1 MPASWR
7 ISART
12 ASIPWSSSWRSRR
25 SSTSISLTRRRRSSA
40 PSAMPCPTY
49 TERSESSL
57 PQRVVVTGLGLVT
70 PVGNDVESTWQGL
83 LAGKSGAA
91 PITKFDP
98 KDQSVRFA
106 CEVKGFD
113 ALRYMDR
120 KEARRYDLFAQF
132 ALAAAHQAVSQ
143 AGLEGKFPDPERT
156 GVVIGSGIG
165 GMQTY
170 EENCKIFLTKGPDRV
185 SPFFV
190 PMFIPD
196 IAAGLV
202 SIRYG
207 LKGPNF
213 ATVSACASSAHAIG
227 ESFNMIRTG
236 KADAMVTGGSEGAI
250 TGLTVAAFAN
260 MKALSTRNDAPE
272 TASRPFDKERDGFVL
287 ADGGAMVILESLEH
301 AERRGTRILGE
312 VLGYGLSADAYHI
325 TSPAECGE
333 GAQRA
338 MRDAL
343 EDGKIDL
350 NDVGYINAHGT
361 STPQGDIAETQAV
374 KAVFG
379 EHARNLVFGSTKSM
393 TGHLL
398 GGAGALEFIVSLLAS
413 TCGVI
418 PPTINQFTPDP
429 ECDLDSAPNRKVE
442 RRVDVALS
450 NSFGFGGHNV
460 TLAVRRWES

>member
-1 MPASWR
+1 LAH
-7 ISART
+7 
-12 ASIPWSSSWRSRR
+12 
-25 SSTSISLTRRRRSSA
+25 
-40 PSAMPCPTY
+40 
-49 TERSESSL
+49 
-57 PQRVVVTGLGLVT
+57 RVVVTGLGLVT
-70 PVGNDVESTWQGL
+70 PVGTDVASTWAAL
-83 LAGKSGAA
+83 LAGTPGAA

-98 KDQSVRFA
+98 ARLSVRFA

-113 ALRYMDR
+113 ALQYMDR

-143 AGLEGKFPDPERT
+143 AGLEGRFPEPERT

-170 EENCKIFLTKGPDRV
+170 EENCAAYVLKGPDRV

-207 LKGPNF
+207 LKGPNY

-227 ESFNMIRTG
+227 DSFHLIRNGT
-236 KADAMVTGGSEGAI
+236 ADAMVTGGAEAAI
-250 TGLTVAAFAN
+250 TGLTVAAFSN
-260 MKALSTRNDAPE
+260 MKALSSRNDSPE
-272 TASRPFDKERDGFVL
+272 TASRPFDRDRDGFVL
-287 ADGGAMVILESLEH
+287 GDGGAIVVLESLEH
-301 AERRGTRILGE
+301 AERRGAEILGE
-312 VLGYGLSADAYHI
+312 VLGYGLSSDAYHI
-325 TSPAECGE
+325 TSPAEHGE

-338 MRDAL
+338 MRLCLA
-343 EDGKIDL
+343 DG
-350 NDVGYINAHGT
+350 NVSPADVGYINAHGT
-361 STPQGDIAETQAV
+361 STQQGDVAETEAV

-379 EHARNLVFGSTKSM
+379 EHARKLIFGSTKSM

-398 GGAGALEFIVSLLAS
+398 GGAGALEFAVSLLAS
-413 TCGVI
+413 RCGVI
-418 PPTINQFTPDP
+418 PPTINQFNADP
-429 ECDLDSAPNRKVE
+429 ECDLDSAPNHKVE
-442 RRVDVALS
+442 RAVDVALS

-460 TLAVRRWES
+460 TLAVRSWRT

>member
-1 MPASWR
+1 LAH
-7 ISART
+7 
-12 ASIPWSSSWRSRR
+12 
-25 SSTSISLTRRRRSSA
+25 
-40 PSAMPCPTY
+40 
-49 TERSESSL
+49 
-57 PQRVVVTGLGLVT
+57 RVVVTGLGLVT
-70 PVGNDVESTWQGL
+70 PVGTDVASTWAAL
-83 LAGKSGAA
+83 LAGTPGAA

-98 KDQSVRFA
+98 ARLSVRFA

-113 ALRYMDR
+113 ALQYMDR

-143 AGLEGKFPDPERT
+143 AGLEGRFPDPERT

-170 EENCKIFLTKGPDRV
+170 EDNCAAYVLKGPDRV

-207 LKGPNF
+207 LKGPNY

-227 ESFNMIRTG
+227 DSFHLIRNGT
-236 KADAMVTGGSEGAI
+236 ADAMVTGGAEAAI
-250 TGLTVAAFAN
+250 TGLTVAAFSN
-260 MKALSTRNDAPE
+260 MKALSSRNDSPE
-272 TASRPFDKERDGFVL
+272 TASRPFDRDRDGFVL
-287 ADGGAMVILESLEH
+287 GDGGAIVVLESLEH
-301 AERRGTRILGE
+301 AERRGAEILGE
-312 VLGYGLSADAYHI
+312 VLGYGLSSDAYHI
-325 TSPAECGE
+325 TSPAEHGE

-338 MRDAL
+338 MRLCLA
-343 EDGKIDL
+343 DG
-350 NDVGYINAHGT
+350 NVSPADVGYINAHGT
-361 STPQGDIAETQAV
+361 STQQGDVAETEAV

-379 EHARNLVFGSTKSM
+379 EHARKLIFGSTKSM

-398 GGAGALEFIVSLLAS
+398 GGAGALEFAVSLLAS
-413 TCGVI
+413 RCGVI
-418 PPTINQFTPDP
+418 PPTINQFTADP
-429 ECDLDSAPNRKVE
+429 ECDLDSAPNHKVD
-442 RRVDVALS
+442 RAVDVALS

-460 TLAVRRWES
+460 TLAVRSWRT

>member
-1 MPASWR
+1 MAH
-7 ISART
+7 
-12 ASIPWSSSWRSRR
+12 
-25 SSTSISLTRRRRSSA
+25 
-40 PSAMPCPTY
+40 
-49 TERSESSL
+49 
-57 PQRVVVTGLGLVT
+57 RVVVTGLGLVT
-70 PVGNDVESTWQGL
+70 PVGTDVASTWAAL
-83 LAGKSGAA
+83 LAGTPGAA

-98 KDQSVRFA
+98 ARLSVRFA

-113 ALRYMDR
+113 ALQYMDR

-143 AGLEGKFPDPERT
+143 AGLEGRFPDPERT

-170 EENCKIFLTKGPDRV
+170 EENCAAYVLKGPDRV

-207 LKGPNF
+207 LKGPNY

-227 ESFNMIRTG
+227 DSFHLIRNG
-236 KADAMVTGGSEGAI
+236 MADAMVTGGAEAAI
-250 TGLTVAAFAN
+250 TGLTVAAFSN
-260 MKALSTRNDAPE
+260 MKALSSRNDSPE
-272 TASRPFDKERDGFVL
+272 TASRPFDRDRDGFVL
-287 ADGGAMVILESLEH
+287 GDGGAIVVLESLEH
-301 AERRGTRILGE
+301 AERRGAEILGE
-312 VLGYGLSADAYHI
+312 VLGYGLSSDAYHI
-325 TSPAECGE
+325 TSPAEHGE

-338 MRDAL
+338 MRLCLA
-343 EDGKIDL
+343 DG
-350 NDVGYINAHGT
+350 NVSPADVGYINAHGP
-361 STPQGDIAETQAV
+361 STQQGDVAETEAV

-379 EHARNLVFGSTKSM
+379 EHARKLIFGSTKSM

-398 GGAGALEFIVSLLAS
+398 GGAGALEFAVSLLAS
-413 TCGVI
+413 RCGVV
-418 PPTINQFTPDP
+418 PPTINQFTADP
-429 ECDLDSAPNRKVE
+429 ECDLDSAPNHKVE
-442 RRVDVALS
+442 RAVDVALS

-460 TLAVRRWES
+460 TLAVRSWRT

>member
-1 MPASWR
+1 L
-7 ISART
+7 
-12 ASIPWSSSWRSRR
+12 SR
-25 SSTSISLTRRRRSSA
+25 
-40 PSAMPCPTY
+40 
-49 TERSESSL
+49 
-57 PQRVVVTGLGLVT
+57 RVVVTGLGLVT
-70 PVGNDVESTWQGL
+70 PVGTDVESTWNAL
-83 LAGKSGAA
+83 LAGTPGAA

-113 ALRYMDR
+113 PLQYIDR

-132 ALAAAHQAVSQ
+132 ALAAAQQAVTQ
-143 AGLEGKFPDPERT
+143 AGLEGTFPDPERT

-170 EENCKIFLTKGPDRV
+170 EENCKAFLTKGPDRV

-227 ESFNMIRTG
+227 ESYNLIRHGT
-236 KADAMVTGGSEGAI
+236 ADAMVTGGAEAAI

-260 MKALSTRNDAPE
+260 MKALSTRNDSPA
-272 TASRPFDKERDGFVL
+272 TASRPFDRDRDGFVL
-287 ADGGAMVILESLEH
+287 GDGGAMVVLESLEH
-301 AERRGTRILGE
+301 AERRGARILGE
-312 VLGYGLSADAYHI
+312 VLGYGLSADAFHI
-325 TSPAECGE
+325 TSPAENGE

-338 MRDAL
+338 MRACL
-343 EDGKIDL
+343 ADGGIDL
-350 NDVGYINAHGT
+350 ADVGYINAHGT
-361 STPQGDIAETQAV
+361 STEQGDIAETEAV

-379 EHARNLVFGSTKSM
+379 DHARRLVFGSSKSM

-398 GGAGALEFIVSLLAS
+398 GAAGALEFAVSLLSA
-413 TCGVI
+413 TCGIV
-418 PPTINQFTPDP
+418 PPTINQFHPDP
-429 ECDLDSAPNRKVE
+429 RCDLDCAPNQKVE

-460 TLAVRRWES
+460 TLGVRRWEG

>member
-1 MPASWR
+1 MR
-7 ISART
+7 
-12 ASIPWSSSWRSRR
+12 
-25 SSTSISLTRRRRSSA
+25 
-40 PSAMPCPTY
+40 
-49 TERSESSL
+49 
-57 PQRVVVTGLGLVT
+57 RVVVTGLGLVT
-70 PVGNDVESTWQGL
+70 PVGTDVESSWSAL
-83 LAGKSGAA
+83 LAGTPGAA

-98 KDQSVRFA
+98 QQLSVRFA

-132 ALAAAHQAVSQ
+132 ALAAAHQAVTQ
-143 AGLEGKFPDPERT
+143 AGLEGKVPDPDRV

-170 EENCKIFLTKGPDRV
+170 EENCKAYVTKGPDRV

-207 LKGPNF
+207 LKGPNY

-227 ESFNMIRTG
+227 DSYNLIRHG
-236 KADAMVTGGSEGAI
+236 QADAMVTGGAEAAI
-250 TGLTVAAFAN
+250 TGLTVAAFSN
-260 MKALSTRNDAPE
+260 MKALSSRNDSPE
-272 TASRPFDKERDGFVL
+272 TASRPFDADRDGFVL
-287 ADGGAMVILESLEH
+287 GDGGAIVVLEGLEH
-301 AERRGTRILGE
+301 AERRGARILGE
-312 VLGYGLSADAYHI
+312 VLGYGLSGDAYHI
-325 TSPAECGE
+325 TSPAENGE

-338 MRDAL
+338 MRACL
-343 EDGKIDL
+343 ADGKIDPQ
-350 NDVGYINAHGT
+350 DVGYINAHGT
-361 STPQGDIAETQAV
+361 STEQGDIAETQAV

-379 EHARNLVFGSTKSM
+379 EQARKLIFGSTKSM

-398 GGAGALEFIVSLLAS
+398 GAAGALEFGVSLLAA

-429 ECDLDSAPNRKVE
+429 QCDLDCAPNRKVE

-460 TLAVRRWES
+460 TLAVRRWE

>member
-1 MPASWR
+1 
-7 ISART
+7 
-12 ASIPWSSSWRSRR
+12 
-25 SSTSISLTRRRRSSA
+25 
-40 PSAMPCPTY
+40 
-49 TERSESSL
+49 
-57 PQRVVVTGLGLVT
+57 VVTGLGLVT
-70 PVGNDVESTWQGL
+70 PVGTDVDSTWSAL
-83 LAGKSGAA
+83 LAGTSGGA

-98 KDQSVRFA
+98 QKLSVRFA

-113 ALRYMDR
+113 PLKYIDR

-132 ALAAAHQAVSQ
+132 ALAAAHQAVTQ
-143 AGLEGKFPDPERT
+143 AGLEGKFPSPERT
-156 GVVIGSGIG
+156 GVIIGSGIG

-170 EENCKIFLTKGPDRV
+170 EDNCTAYILKGPDRV

-207 LKGPNF
+207 LKGPNY

-227 ESFNMIRTG
+227 DSFHMIRNG
-236 KADAMVTGGSEGAI
+236 VADAMVTGGAEAAI

-260 MKALSTRNDAPE
+260 MKALSTRNDSPE
-272 TASRPFDKERDGFVL
+272 TASRPFDQDRDGFVL
-287 ADGGAMVILESLEH
+287 GDGGAIVVLESLEH
-301 AERRGTRILGE
+301 AERRGARILGE
-312 VLGYGLSADAYHI
+312 VLGYGLSGDAYHI
-325 TSPAECGE
+325 TSPAENGE

-338 MRDAL
+338 MKACLADGNVDA
-343 EDGKIDL
+343 K
-350 NDVGYINAHGT
+350 DVGYINAHGT
-361 STPQGDIAETQAV
+361 STEQGDVAETLAV

-379 EHARNLVFGSTKSM
+379 DQARKLVFGSTKSM

-398 GGAGALEFIVSLLAS
+398 GGAGALEFGVSLLVA

-429 ECDLDSAPNRKVE
+429 RCDLDCAPNHKVE
-442 RRVDVALS
+442 RRVDIALS

-460 TLAVRRWES
+460 SLAVKRWDA

>member
-1 MPASWR
+1 VR
-7 ISART
+7 
-12 ASIPWSSSWRSRR
+12 
-25 SSTSISLTRRRRSSA
+25 
-40 PSAMPCPTY
+40 
-49 TERSESSL
+49 
-57 PQRVVVTGLGLVT
+57 RVVVTGLGLVT
-70 PVGNDVESTWQGL
+70 PVGTDVESSWSAL
-83 LAGKSGAA
+83 LAGTPGAA

-98 KDQSVRFA
+98 QQLSVRFA

-113 ALRYMDR
+113 PLQYMDR

-132 ALAAAHQAVSQ
+132 ALAAAHQAMTQ
-143 AGLEGKFPDPERT
+143 AELEGKVPDPDRV

-170 EENCKIFLTKGPDRV
+170 EDNCKVFLTKGPDRV

-207 LKGPNF
+207 LKGPNY

-227 ESFNMIRTG
+227 DSYNLIRQG
-236 KADAMVTGGSEGAI
+236 AADAMVTGGAEAAI
-250 TGLTVAAFAN
+250 TGLTVAAFSN
-260 MKALSTRNDAPE
+260 MKALSSRNDSPQ
-272 TASRPFDKERDGFVL
+272 TASRPFDADRDGFVL
-287 ADGGAMVILESLEH
+287 GDGGAIVVLESLDH
-301 AERRGTRILGE
+301 AERRGARILGE
-312 VLGYGLSADAYHI
+312 VLGYGASGDAYHI
-325 TSPAECGE
+325 TSPAENGE

-338 MRDAL
+338 MRACL
-343 EDGKIDL
+343 ADGRIDPR
-350 NDVGYINAHGT
+350 DVGYINAHGT
-361 STPQGDIAETQAV
+361 STEQGDIAETQAV

-379 EHARNLVFGSTKSM
+379 DQARKLIFGSTKSM

-398 GGAGALEFIVSLLAS
+398 GAAGALEFGVSLLAS
-413 TCGVI
+413 RCGMI

-429 ECDLDSAPNRKVE
+429 QCDLDCAPNRKVE

-460 TLAVRRWES
+460 TLAVRRWE

>member
-1 MPASWR
+1 VR
-7 ISART
+7 
-12 ASIPWSSSWRSRR
+12 
-25 SSTSISLTRRRRSSA
+25 
-40 PSAMPCPTY
+40 
-49 TERSESSL
+49 
-57 PQRVVVTGLGLVT
+57 RVVVTGLGLVT
-70 PVGNDVESTWQGL
+70 PVGTDVESSWSAL
-83 LAGKSGAA
+83 LAGTPGAA

-98 KDQSVRFA
+98 QQLSVRFA

-132 ALAAAHQAVSQ
+132 ALAAAHQAVTQ
-143 AGLEGKFPDPERT
+143 AGLEGKVPDPDRV

-170 EENCKIFLTKGPDRV
+170 EENCKAYVTKGPDRV

-207 LKGPNF
+207 LKGPNY

-227 ESFNMIRTG
+227 DSFNLIRHG
-236 KADAMVTGGSEGAI
+236 QADAMVTGGAEAAI
-250 TGLTVAAFAN
+250 TGLTVAAFSN
-260 MKALSTRNDAPE
+260 MKALSTRNESPE
-272 TASRPFDKERDGFVL
+272 TASRPFDADRDGFVL
-287 ADGGAMVILESLEH
+287 GDGGAIVVLESQEH
-301 AERRGTRILGE
+301 AERRGARILGE
-312 VLGYGLSADAYHI
+312 VLGYGSSGDAYHI
-325 TSPAECGE
+325 TSPAENGE

-338 MRDAL
+338 MRACL
-343 EDGKIDL
+343 ADGRIDPK
-350 NDVGYINAHGT
+350 DVGYINAHGT
-361 STPQGDIAETQAV
+361 STEQGDIAETQAV
-374 KAVFG
+374 KAVF
-379 EHARNLVFGSTKSM
+379 EDQAPKLIFGSTKSM

-398 GGAGALEFIVSLLAS
+398 GAAGALEFGVSLLAA

-429 ECDLDSAPNRKVE
+429 QCDLDCAPNRKVE

-460 TLAVRRWES
+460 TLAVRRWE

>member
-1 MPASWR
+1 
-7 ISART
+7 
-12 ASIPWSSSWRSRR
+12 
-25 SSTSISLTRRRRSSA
+25 
-40 PSAMPCPTY
+40 
-49 TERSESSL
+49 
-57 PQRVVVTGLGLVT
+57 VVTGLGLVT
-70 PVGNDVESTWQGL
+70 PVGTDVDSTWTAL
-83 LAGKSGAA
+83 LAGTSGAA

-98 KDQSVRFA
+98 HKLSVRFA

-113 ALRYMDR
+113 PLKYIDR

-132 ALAAAHQAVSQ
+132 ALAAAHQAITQ
-143 AGLEGKFPDPERT
+143 AGLEGKVPSPERT
-156 GVVIGSGIG
+156 GVIIGSGIG

-170 EENCKIFLTKGPDRV
+170 EDNCTAYILKGPDRV

-207 LKGPNF
+207 LKGPNY

-227 ESFNMIRTG
+227 DSFHMIRNG
-236 KADAMVTGGSEGAI
+236 VADAMVTGGAEAAL

-260 MKALSTRNDAPE
+260 MKALSSRNDSPE
-272 TASRPFDKERDGFVL
+272 TASRPFDRDRDGFVL
-287 ADGGAMVILESLEH
+287 GDGGAIVVLESLEH
-301 AERRGTRILGE
+301 AERRGARILGE
-312 VLGYGLSADAYHI
+312 VLGYGLSSDAYHI
-325 TSPAECGE
+325 TSPAENGE

-338 MRDAL
+338 MKACL
-343 EDGKIDL
+343 ADGNVDPR
-350 NDVGYINAHGT
+350 DVGYINAHGT
-361 STPQGDIAETQAV
+361 STEQGDVAETEAV

-379 EHARNLVFGSTKSM
+379 DQARKLVFGSTKSM

-398 GGAGALEFIVSLLAS
+398 GGAGALEFGVSLLVA
-413 TCGVI
+413 TWGVI

-429 ECDLDSAPNRKVE
+429 RCDLDCAPNRKVE

-460 TLAVRRWES
+460 TLAVKRWDA

>member
-1 MPASWR
+1 
-7 ISART
+7 
-12 ASIPWSSSWRSRR
+12 
-25 SSTSISLTRRRRSSA
+25 
-40 PSAMPCPTY
+40 
-49 TERSESSL
+49 
-57 PQRVVVTGLGLVT
+57 VVTGLGLVT
-70 PVGNDVESTWQGL
+70 PVGTDVDSSWSAL
-83 LAGKSGAA
+83 LAGTPGAA

-113 ALRYMDR
+113 PLKYIDR

-132 ALAAAHQAVSQ
+132 ALATAQQAIAQ
-143 AGLEGKFPDPERT
+143 AGLEGGFPDPERV

-170 EENCKIFLTKGPDRV
+170 EDNCRLFVTKGPDRV

-202 SIRYG
+202 SIRHG

-227 ESFNMIRTG
+227 ESLNLIRHG
-236 KADAMVTGGSEGAI
+236 AADAMVTGGAEAAI

-260 MKALSTRNDAPE
+260 MKALSTRNDSPE
-272 TASRPFDKERDGFVL
+272 TASRPFDQDRDGFVL
-287 ADGGAMVILESLEH
+287 GDGGATVVLESLEH
-301 AERRGTRILGE
+301 AERRGARILGE
-312 VLGYGLSADAYHI
+312 VLGYGLSGDAYHI
-325 TSPAECGE
+325 TSPAENGE

-338 MRDAL
+338 MRACL
-343 EDGKIDL
+343 ADGGIDPK
-350 NDVGYINAHGT
+350 DVDYINAHGT
-361 STPQGDIAETQAV
+361 STEQGDIAETEAV

-379 EHARNLVFGSTKSM
+379 EQARKLVFGSTKSM

-398 GGAGALEFIVSLLAS
+398 GAAGALEFAVALLSA

-429 ECDLDSAPNRKVE
+429 RCDLNSAPNRKVE
-442 RRVDVALS
+442 REVRVALS

-460 TLAVRRWES
+460 TLAVRRWDG

>member
-1 MPASWR
+1 
-7 ISART
+7 
-12 ASIPWSSSWRSRR
+12 
-25 SSTSISLTRRRRSSA
+25 LTR
-40 PSAMPCPTY
+40 
-49 TERSESSL
+49 
-57 PQRVVVTGLGLVT
+57 RVVVTGLGLVT
-70 PVGNDVESTWQGL
+70 PVGTDVESTWNAL
-83 LAGKSGAA
+83 LEGRPGAA

-98 KDQSVRFA
+98 SQLSVRFA

-113 ALRYMDR
+113 PLQYIDR

-132 ALAAAHQAVSQ
+132 ALAAAHQAVTQ
-143 AGLEGKFPDPERT
+143 AGLAGGFPTPDRT

-170 EENCKIFLTKGPDRV
+170 EDNCKLFITKGPDRV

-213 ATVSACASSAHAIG
+213 ATVSACSSSAHAIG
-227 ESFNMIRTG
+227 ESLNLIRHG
-236 KADAMVTGGSEGAI
+236 VADAMVTGGSEAAI

-260 MKALSTRNDAPE
+260 MKALSTRNDSPE
-272 TASRPFDKERDGFVL
+272 TASRPFDRDRDGFVL
-287 ADGGAMVILESLEH
+287 GDGGAVVVLESLEH
-301 AERRGTRILGE
+301 ATSRGARILGE
-312 VLGYGLSADAYHI
+312 VLGYGLTGDAFHI
-325 TSPAECGE
+325 TAPAEHGE

-338 MRDAL
+338 MRACL
-343 EDGKIDL
+343 ADGQIDPK
-350 NDVGYINAHGT
+350 DVGYINAHGT
-361 STPQGDIAETQAV
+361 STEQGDIAETEAV

-379 EHARNLVFGSTKSM
+379 DQAGKLIFGSTKSM

-398 GGAGALEFIVSLLAS
+398 GGAGALEFTVALLAA
-413 TCGVI
+413 TCGVV
-418 PPTINQFTPDP
+418 PPTINQFNPDP
-429 ECDLDSAPNRKVE
+429 QCDLDCAPNRKVD
-442 RRVDVALS
+442 RRIDVALS

-460 TLAVRRWES
+460 TLAVKRWEA

>member
-1 MPASWR
+1 V
-7 ISART
+7 
-12 ASIPWSSSWRSRR
+12 
-25 SSTSISLTRRRRSSA
+25 TR
-40 PSAMPCPTY
+40 
-49 TERSESSL
+49 
-57 PQRVVVTGLGLVT
+57 RVVVTGLGLVT
-70 PVGNDVESTWQGL
+70 PVGNDVESTWSAL
-83 LAGKSGAA
+83 LAGTPGAA
-91 PITKFDP
+91 PIKKFDP
-98 KDQSVRFA
+98 SALSVRFA

-113 ALRYMDR
+113 PLQYMDK

-132 ALAAAHQAVSQ
+132 ALAASHQAVTQ
-143 AGLEGKFPDPERT
+143 AGLERVPSADRI

-170 EENCKIFLTKGPDRV
+170 EDNCKIFLTKGPDRV

-227 ESFNMIRTG
+227 ESFNLIRHG
-236 KADAMVTGGSEGAI
+236 FADAMVTGGAEASI

-272 TASRPFDKERDGFVL
+272 TASRPFDRDRDGFVL
-287 ADGGAMVILESLEH
+287 GDGGAIVVLESLEH
-301 AERRGTRILGE
+301 AEARGARILGE
-312 VLGYGLSADAYHI
+312 LLGYGASGDAYHI
-325 TSPAECGE
+325 TSPAEHGE

-338 MRDAL
+338 MRACL
-343 EDGKIDL
+343 EDGAIEPTR
-350 NDVGYINAHGT
+350 VGYVNAHGT
-361 STPQGDIAETQAV
+361 STEQGDVAETEAV

-379 EHARNLVFGSTKSM
+379 DHARKLVFGSTKSM

-398 GGAGALEFIVSLLAS
+398 GAAGALEFGVSLLAA

-418 PPTINQFTPDP
+418 PPTINQFNPDP
-429 ECDLDSAPNRKVE
+429 QCDLDSAPNRKVD
-442 RRVDVALS
+442 RQVDVAIS

-460 TLAVRRWES
+460 TLAVSGYRD